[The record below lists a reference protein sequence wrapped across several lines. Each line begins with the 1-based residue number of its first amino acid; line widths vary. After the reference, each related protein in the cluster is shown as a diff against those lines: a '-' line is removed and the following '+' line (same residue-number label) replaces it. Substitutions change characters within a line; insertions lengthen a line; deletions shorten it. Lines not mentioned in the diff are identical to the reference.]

1 MKNSIQLI
9 LITFLL
15 LILSL
20 PSFGQFEEMRVDTNQ
35 NVVISPNGLSIRSK
49 PSLKS
54 KKLGV
59 VPFGKKVKIEDD
71 KNYGWDTIGHYDFA
85 WGESSN
91 SNFPITGHWVK
102 VKYKNIQGFMF
113 GAYLHYESYNPNY
126 ESEMMK
132 GLNKDFALFYPGV
145 NCYVNINFQSNMKW
159 YGIYKEDG
167 IYHLKE
173 TTISFYKTYSEMTD
187 EMTDFGISTSDNQS
201 LLFII
206 GSKKP
211 LKEKIL
217 EGVGWERFSHSFDR
231 YKEKKFEEIKTYGI
245 EIKKVDNQSGFS
257 IKLNQGSQ
265 SQILNPKEMSI
276 SHALSI
282 QWVGDL
288 DDDGHLD
295 FIFHYGD
302 KIGQTILYL
311 SSEAK
316 DGKIVKPVAA
326 YFSGYCC

>member
-1 MKNSIQLI
+1 MKNSIHSV
-9 LITFLL
+9 LITFLF

-20 PSFGQFEEMRVDTNQ
+20 SSSGQFEAMKIDQNQ
-35 NVVISPNGLSIRSK
+35 NAVISPNGLSIRSQ
-49 PSLKS
+49 PNLKS
-54 KKLGV
+54 KKLAV
-59 VPFGKKVKIEDD
+59 VPFGEKVKIEDD
-71 KNYGWDTIGHYDFA
+71 KSYGWDTIGKYDFA
-85 WGESSN
+85 WGGSSN
-91 SNFPITGHWVK
+91 GSFPITGHWVK
-102 VKYKNIQGFMF
+102 VKYKDIQGFMF
-113 GAYLHYESYNPNY
+113 GAYLYNAPDHPNY

-132 GLNKDFALFYPGV
+132 SLNKDFAFFYPGV
-145 NCYVNINFQSNMKW
+145 NCYVNINFQTNMNW

-173 TTISFYKTYSEMTD
+173 TSISFYKTYSEMTD
-187 EMTDFGISTSDNQS
+187 QMTDFGISTSDNQS

-211 LKEKIL
+211 LKEKIV
-217 EGVGWERFSHSFDR
+217 EGEQWERFSHSFHQ
-231 YKEKKFEEIKTYGI
+231 YKEKDFEEIKKYGL

-257 IKLNQGSQ
+257 IRLNQGSK
-265 SQILNPKEMSI
+265 SQILNPQQMEI
-276 SHALSI
+276 SHAMSI

-288 DDDGHLD
+288 DDDGKLD

-302 KIGQTILYL
+302 KSGQTILYL

-316 DGKIVKPVAA
+316 DGQIVKPVAA